1 VNNMEEDKK
10 ELKEEYKEAKK
21 AIEEEYEDEE

>member
-1 VNNMEEDKK
+1 MEEDKK

>member
-1 VNNMEEDKK
+1 MEERKD
-10 ELKEEYKEAKK
+10 LREEYKEAKK